1 MFSSRRVETREA
13 FILELDE
20 FYPDL
25 ILADNKLP
33 AFEGLTALK
42 IAKEKC
48 PDIPFIFV
56 TGSMGEEWAIET
68 IKRGATDYVL
78 KEHLSRLAPAVNR
91 ALKENRERRKRI
103 KAEEEKRKI
112 EAQLRQAQKMEAV
125 GQLAGGVAHD
135 LNNMLSTI
143 MGYAHLMY
151 DKMES
156 DDSFRE
162 YMEHILE
169 AVDRSANL
177 VRSLLAFSR
186 KQIIDIKPMDLN
198 EVIKRFEGFL
208 GRIIGEDI
216 EFKTNMEQEKLLV
229 VADASQIEQVLMNL
243 ATNARDAMPEG
254 GSLTIGSGLINV
266 DNDFCKAHGYGD
278 PGPYALITVTDTG
291 VGMDKETLSKIFEP
305 FFTTK
310 EQGKGTGLGLSIV
323 YGIIK
328 QHNGYV
334 NAYSEPG
341 KGTTFRIYIP
351 AMRECV
357 TIGRKEESAV
367 TAIIG
372 GTETVLVAEDD
383 IALRKLSTVVLEGAG
398 YHVISAEDGA
408 DAVEKFAEQKEEI
421 QLCIIDMIM
430 PRKCGKEVFDEIKKM
445 RHNIK
450 VLFVSGYTGDRIHKE
465 GSLEEG
471 FEFITKPVSPR
482 DLLRKVREMLG
493 SCL

>member
-1 MFSSRRVETREA
+1 
-13 FILELDE
+13 
-20 FYPDL
+20 
-25 ILADNKLP
+25 
-33 AFEGLTALK
+33 
-42 IAKEKC
+42 
-48 PDIPFIFV
+48 
-56 TGSMGEEWAIET
+56 
-68 IKRGATDYVL
+68 
-78 KEHLSRLAPAVNR
+78 
-91 ALKENRERRKRI
+91 
-103 KAEEEKRKI
+103 
-112 EAQLRQAQKMEAV
+112 
-125 GQLAGGVAHD
+125 
-135 LNNMLSTI
+135 
-143 MGYAHLMY
+143 
-151 DKMES
+151 
-156 DDSFRE
+156 
-162 YMEHILE
+162 
-169 AVDRSANL
+169 
-177 VRSLLAFSR
+177 
-186 KQIIDIKPMDLN
+186 MDLN
-198 EVIKRFEGFL
+198 EVTKRFEGFL

-254 GSLTIGSGLINV
+254 GSLTIGSGLINI
-266 DNDFCKAHGYGD
+266 DNDFCKAHGYGE

-367 TAIIG
+367 KAIIG

-383 IALRKLSTVVLEGAG
+383 VALRKLSTVVLEGAG

-408 DAVEKFAEQKEEI
+408 DAVEKFAEHKEEI
-421 QLCIIDMIM
+421 QICIIDMIM

-465 GSLEEG
+465 GPVEEG

-493 SCL
+493 SCF